1 MPADPKDRSD
11 PRRALRAIFSL
22 RDGLRALR
30 LLLGLV
36 VLLFISSLVGAGLTA
51 DFRSLYLHMALW
63 CAGQLALVTVGLLA
77 LRHLRARRFGDL
89 PSRRIRTPGD
99 VLLHVDAVLGGALA
113 LLGFLPAIVADTTP
127 RVDWLIVGLGLV
139 LLAAGLRGAVLHV
152 SRP

>member
-11 PRRALRAIFSL
+11 PQRALRAIFSL

-36 VLLFISSLVGAGLTA
+36 VLLFISSLVGAGLTG

-63 CAGQLALVTVGLLA
+63 CGGQLAVVLVGLLA
-77 LRHLRARRFGDL
+77 LRHLRARRFGAT
-89 PSRRIRTPGD
+89 PSPRIRNAGD

-113 LLGFLPAIVADTTP
+113 LLGFLPRALAERTP
-127 RVDWLIVGLGLV
+127 GVDWLILGLGLV

-152 SRP
+152 LRP